1 MTNTR
6 FFDLPLSMIDIP
18 EARARDLDMVW
29 ATALADIIR
38 VQGLT
43 NPITVRHVGERYVLN
58 TGLHRLTA
66 FQIMGAEGIPCK
78 LSLASSE
85 DEARL
90 EEVMENLGRAE
101 LIALDRCHHLYE
113 LKQVWERMY
122 PETKHGGDR
131 GNQHTGGKRQSLPLG
146 EKPQEIF
153 GFAAANAE
161 KIGLSQRSIRL
172 AVSIWEGLAPASRAR
187 LAGMD
192 LARKQTEL
200 KALSEQSHVH
210 QQRIL
215 DLIIA
220 PSSDV
225 TNVAGALAQMSGGN
239 ATDAM
244 ERTLT
249 AMRNQM
255 AKLPDD
261 ALDRLVNEQADR
273 VIASLKRMGRI

>member
-43 NPITVRHVGERYVLN
+43 NPITVRHVGDRYVLT

-78 LSLASSE
+78 LSQAASE

-113 LKQVWERMY
+113 LQQVWERMY
-122 PETKHGGDR
+122 PETSNGGDR
-131 GNQHTGGKRQSLPLG
+131 KSIRMQTLHSDQ
-146 EKPQEIF
+146 KPQEIF
-153 GFAAANAE
+153 GFATANAE
-161 KIGLSQRSIRL
+161 KIGLSKRTIHL
-172 AVSIWEGLAPASRAR
+172 AVSIWKGLAPASRTR
-187 LAGMD
+187 LVGTD

-200 KALSEQSHVH
+200 KALSDESPVRQE
-210 QQRIL
+210 RIL
-215 DLIIA
+215 DLILD

-225 TNVAGALAQMSGGN
+225 TNVAGALNAMSGGN
-239 ATDAM
+239 VATAL
-244 ERTLT
+244 ERTLAT
-249 AMRNQM
+249 MRSKLS
-255 AKLPDD
+255 KLPDE